1 MRVKDFRN
9 GFLPCIIIIGLMMS
23 LIIIQ
28 PDFSTALIIGSIGTI
43 ILFIGGAKIKH
54 LIASSFLGFIISI
67 PIIYFKPYRLARIL
81 SFFDK
86 SDITENGYQ
95 AHQALLS
102 LGNGGLFGVGLG
114 NSVKKT
120 TSSYSAYRFYFFN
133 YRRRAGT
140 AIWYVTTLSYIF
152 IYIF

>member
-1 MRVKDFRN
+1 M
-9 GFLPCIIIIGLMMS
+9 
-23 LIIIQ
+23 
-28 PDFSTALIIGSIGTI
+28 
-43 ILFIGGAKIKH
+43 
-54 LIASSFLGFIISI
+54 SI

-114 NSVKKT
+114 NSVEKNHLLLL
-120 TSSYSAYRFYFFN
+120 RIQILFFQ
-133 YRRRAGT
+133 
-140 AIWYVTTLSYIF
+140 LSEKSWDCYLVH
-152 IYIF
+152 YHS